1 MSTLIV
7 GASVAGLSTAQAL
20 RQGGYVDPITVL
32 GAELHHPYDKPTL
45 SKESLNPNGAASEL
59 MTADQITELDIDI
72 RLGCRAVGL
81 DVSSR
86 IVRTADGSVYP
97 YANLVIA
104 TGADARTLPNPCSL
118 KGIHT
123 IRTLDDA
130 LALRSDLQTAA
141 SAVVIGA
148 GFIGAEFAS
157 AARAYSVD
165 VTIVEALE
173 VPMSRLLGTEIGATL
188 ASLHTANGVKL
199 LTGTGFADFRA
210 ASTDPTRVGAVG
222 ISDGTVLPAD
232 LVVVGIGASP
242 TTGWLAGSGL
252 PVDNGVRCAGDLSV
266 PGFPG
271 IYAAGD
277 VAHWEHGFYGREMR
291 IEHWTNAVEHGRTVA
306 AAILGNQVPA
316 PQVPYVWS
324 DQYGKRIQIVGRPVD
339 GVLADVRGSIDASMT
354 ARYVDESGTI
364 VGAVVVDD
372 PRGYVQLRRAIL
384 QRSTLPP
391 ALAPLPRKILHSG

>member
-32 GAELHHPYDKPTL
+32 GAELHHPYDKPAL
-45 SKESLNPNGAASEL
+45 SKEALNPNGAASEL
-59 MTADQITELDIDI
+59 MTTDQITELDIDI
-72 RLGCRAVGL
+72 RLGCRAVCL
-81 DVSSR
+81 DVPRR
-86 IVRTADGSVYP
+86 IVRAADGSAHP
-97 YANLVIA
+97 YVNLVIA
-104 TGADARTLPNPCSL
+104 TGADARTLPNPDSL
-118 KGIHT
+118 KRIHT

-199 LTGTGFADFRA
+199 LNGTGFADFRA
-210 ASTDPTRVGAVG
+210 TSNDPTRVGAVG
-222 ISDGTVLPAD
+222 LSDGTVLPAD

-252 PVDNGVRCAGDLSV
+252 PVDDGVRCAGDLSV

-306 AAILGNQVPA
+306 AAILDNPVPP

-384 QRSTLPP
+384 QRSILQ
-391 ALAPLPRKILHSG
+391 LAPVPLPRKMLHSG

>member
-59 MTADQITELDIDI
+59 MTPDQITELDIDI

-173 VPMSRLLGTEIGATL
+173 RSR
-188 ASLHTANGVKL
+188 
-199 LTGTGFADFRA
+199 
-210 ASTDPTRVGAVG
+210 ASTRRT
-222 ISDGTVLPAD
+222 
-232 LVVVGIGASP
+232 AS
-242 TTGWLAGSGL
+242 S
-252 PVDNGVRCAGDLSV
+252 
-266 PGFPG
+266 F
-271 IYAAGD
+271 
-277 VAHWEHGFYGREMR
+277 
-291 IEHWTNAVEHGRTVA
+291 
-306 AAILGNQVPA
+306 
-316 PQVPYVWS
+316 
-324 DQYGKRIQIVGRPVD
+324 
-339 GVLADVRGSIDASMT
+339 
-354 ARYVDESGTI
+354 
-364 VGAVVVDD
+364 
-372 PRGYVQLRRAIL
+372 
-384 QRSTLPP
+384 
-391 ALAPLPRKILHSG
+391 